1 MIYCIHGTLN
11 QGASFL
17 KSNHLACLLR
27 SRLSGCHA
35 TPPFLLG
42 KRCVTSRKTAAKET
56 IICPLPWIHTPELKV
71 LVLFL

>member
-1 MIYCIHGTLN
+1 MIYCIHGTLD
-11 QGASFL
+11 QGALLFE
-17 KSNHLACLLR
+17 SNHLASLLR

-35 TPPFLLG
+35 TLPFLSG

-56 IICPLPWIHTPELKV
+56 IIWPLPWIYNPELKL

>member
-1 MIYCIHGTLN
+1 MIYCIHGTLD
-11 QGASFL
+11 QDALSFN
-17 KSNHLACLLR
+17 SNHLACLLR

-35 TPPFLLG
+35 TLPFLSG

-56 IICPLPWIHTPELKV
+56 IIRPLLWIHTPELKV